1 MEWVPFPPL
10 GDHLDPS
17 IEPASPALV
26 GRFFTT
32 EPPGNLLSA
41 AYGELYYE
49 NSFQNNNPPKF
60 QDLEWCFKLL
70 KRD

>member
-10 GDHLDPS
+10 GDRLDPG

-26 GRFFTT
+26 GRFFTA

-41 AYGELYYE
+41 AYQELYYE
-49 NSFQNNNPPKF
+49 NSSKQ
-60 QDLEWCFKLL
+60 
-70 KRD
+70 